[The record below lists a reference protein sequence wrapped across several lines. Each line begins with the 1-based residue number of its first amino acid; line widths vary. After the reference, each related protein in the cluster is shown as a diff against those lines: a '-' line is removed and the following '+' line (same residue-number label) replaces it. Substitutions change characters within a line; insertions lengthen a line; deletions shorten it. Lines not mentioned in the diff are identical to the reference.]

1 METAITVLFV
11 LIGLA
16 GVGSII
22 GFILLLTVFNPFR
35 SGH

>member
-22 GFILLLTVFNPFR
+22 GLILLR
-35 SGH
+35 K